1 MTIYYIVFKIIIV
14 FREIN
19 TYSAS
24 IFKEW
29 RLLNMGGFVNSS
41 SLTFQICAP
50 PALILPLSSFLKIN
64 IEMLKNFILKWTY
77 KHVQEI

>member
-1 MTIYYIVFKIIIV
+1 
-14 FREIN
+14 
-19 TYSAS
+19 
-24 IFKEW
+24 
-29 RLLNMGGFVNSS
+29 MGGFVNSS